1 MRWYEYKMETDDLCA
16 PEDLK
21 AKLLAMTDQLTE
33 EEKNQPM
40 MKTPAP
46 ARPAPVQRKKPVR
59 FPVKRVGTLAAC
71 LAVCA
76 VGYGA
81 FATGMIGLGAKS
93 SSPAVYYS
101 ADSTAAAMA
110 AGGVDRAAVDSP
122 MAADYSLNSLSLE
135 SSADN
140 GTAVFSEDD
149 AAAAAHSTNHA
160 KIIYTANLSLESKDY
175 DAARA
180 ALDAAAAQA
189 GGYMESSSEYSGT
202 EDSRSVSLTF
212 RVPQKNYASFL
223 AAVAEAG
230 NVTYKNQQADDV
242 TAQYMDVEAR
252 LENLKAQRTRLQQL
266 QQQAE
271 TLSDLLEIES
281 SLTEVQSQ
289 IESWQSQMDWYSDQV
304 EQCTVYVSLSEVKT
318 YSPPSESFVS
328 RMADAFASGWQNF
341 AQGVQQLA
349 VFLAGAWPVVVIA
362 AAVAV
367 GGRTGVKS
375 LVALAVTLV
384 CLFSVLLPSL
394 MKGANT
400 LLMTFIVCAY
410 VAVVSLTIVGGV
422 RKKTVCAMLGA
433 VAGTALALL
442 FGLLAQGLTRI
453 DGLRIDDV
461 EPLLQLRQ
469 TGTPIGLRGLLVG
482 GIVISALGAVMDVTM
497 GIASSLSEVHAANPE
512 LSRRELFR
520 SGMNIGRD
528 MVGTMTNT
536 LILAFLGSGFT
547 LILYLYSLGLSPR
560 QLLSSAYVSLE
571 VVSGVASS
579 VGVILSIPLTALIT
593 AEVFTR
599 EKKSGKSA

>member
-1 MRWYEYKMETDDLCA
+1 MKKKTKGPGPAAWLRENKWTCIVLA
-16 PEDLK
+16 AAL
-21 AKLLAMTDQLTE
+21 AVLLA
-33 EEKNQPM
+33 
-40 MKTPAP
+40 
-46 ARPAPVQRKKPVR
+46 ARLLAAPVPVQSDEPENR
-59 FPVKRVGTLAAC
+59 AD
-71 LAVCA
+71 
-76 VGYGA
+76 YE
-81 FATGMIGLGAKS
+81 
-93 SSPAVYYS
+93 S
-101 ADSTAAAMA
+101 ASVDQIFSDSTEKDPASDNGYRGEQLLLVTVRSGDYKGQQMQVYNYVGPLY
-110 AGGVDRAAVDSP
+110 GGPLKVGDRATV
-122 MAADYSLNSLSLE
+122 LI
-135 SSADN
+135 
-140 GTAVFSEDD
+140 
-149 AAAAAHSTNHA
+149 ST
-160 KIIYTANLSLESKDY
+160 
-175 DAARA
+175 
-180 ALDAAAAQA
+180 
-189 GGYMESSSEYSGT
+189 
-202 EDSRSVSLTF
+202 
-212 RVPQKNYASFL
+212 
-223 AAVAEAG
+223 
-230 NVTYKNQQADDV
+230 
-242 TAQYMDVEAR
+242 
-252 LENLKAQRTRLQQL
+252 
-266 QQQAE
+266 
-271 TLSDLLEIES
+271 
-281 SLTEVQSQ
+281 
-289 IESWQSQMDWYSDQV
+289 YSDGTV
-304 EQCTVYVSLSEVKT
+304 NATVYEFDRLLPLCIVLVL
-318 YSPPSESFVS
+318 F
-328 RMADAFASGWQNF
+328 
-341 AQGVQQLA
+341 
-349 VFLAGAWPVVVIA
+349 IA

-367 GGRTGVKS
+367 GGRTGIKS

-384 CLFSVLLPSL
+384 CLFGVLLPSL

-497 GIASSLSEVHAANPE
+497 GIASSLSEVHTANPE

-560 QLLSSAYVSLE
+560 QLLNSAYVSLE

-599 EKKSGKSA
+599 EMKSGKSA

>member
-1 MRWYEYKMETDDLCA
+1 MKKKTKGPGPAAWLRENKWTCVVLA
-16 PEDLK
+16 AAL
-21 AKLLAMTDQLTE
+21 AVLLA
-33 EEKNQPM
+33 
-40 MKTPAP
+40 
-46 ARPAPVQRKKPVR
+46 ARLLAAPVPVQSDEPENR
-59 FPVKRVGTLAAC
+59 AD
-71 LAVCA
+71 
-76 VGYGA
+76 YE
-81 FATGMIGLGAKS
+81 
-93 SSPAVYYS
+93 S
-101 ADSTAAAMA
+101 ASVDQILSDSTEKDPASDNGYRGEQLLLVTVRSGDYKGQQMQVYNYVGPLY
-110 AGGVDRAAVDSP
+110 GGPLKVGDRATV
-122 MAADYSLNSLSLE
+122 LI
-135 SSADN
+135 
-140 GTAVFSEDD
+140 
-149 AAAAAHSTNHA
+149 ST
-160 KIIYTANLSLESKDY
+160 
-175 DAARA
+175 
-180 ALDAAAAQA
+180 
-189 GGYMESSSEYSGT
+189 
-202 EDSRSVSLTF
+202 
-212 RVPQKNYASFL
+212 
-223 AAVAEAG
+223 
-230 NVTYKNQQADDV
+230 
-242 TAQYMDVEAR
+242 
-252 LENLKAQRTRLQQL
+252 
-266 QQQAE
+266 
-271 TLSDLLEIES
+271 
-281 SLTEVQSQ
+281 
-289 IESWQSQMDWYSDQV
+289 YSDGTV
-304 EQCTVYVSLSEVKT
+304 NATVYEFDRLLPLCIVLVL
-318 YSPPSESFVS
+318 F
-328 RMADAFASGWQNF
+328 
-341 AQGVQQLA
+341 
-349 VFLAGAWPVVVIA
+349 IA

-367 GGRTGVKS
+367 GGRTGIKS

-384 CLFSVLLPSL
+384 CLFGVLLPSL

-497 GIASSLSEVHAANPE
+497 GIASSLSEVHTANPE

>member
-1 MRWYEYKMETDDLCA
+1 MKKKTKGPGPAAWLRKNKWTCVVLA
-16 PEDLK
+16 AAL
-21 AKLLAMTDQLTE
+21 AVLLA
-33 EEKNQPM
+33 
-40 MKTPAP
+40 
-46 ARPAPVQRKKPVR
+46 ARLLAAPVPVQSDEPENR
-59 FPVKRVGTLAAC
+59 AD
-71 LAVCA
+71 
-76 VGYGA
+76 YE
-81 FATGMIGLGAKS
+81 
-93 SSPAVYYS
+93 S
-101 ADSTAAAMA
+101 ASVDQILSDSTEKDPASDNGYRGEQLLLVTVRSGDYKGQQMQVYNYVGPLY
-110 AGGVDRAAVDSP
+110 GGPLKVGDRATV
-122 MAADYSLNSLSLE
+122 LI
-135 SSADN
+135 
-140 GTAVFSEDD
+140 
-149 AAAAAHSTNHA
+149 ST
-160 KIIYTANLSLESKDY
+160 
-175 DAARA
+175 
-180 ALDAAAAQA
+180 
-189 GGYMESSSEYSGT
+189 
-202 EDSRSVSLTF
+202 
-212 RVPQKNYASFL
+212 
-223 AAVAEAG
+223 
-230 NVTYKNQQADDV
+230 
-242 TAQYMDVEAR
+242 
-252 LENLKAQRTRLQQL
+252 
-266 QQQAE
+266 
-271 TLSDLLEIES
+271 
-281 SLTEVQSQ
+281 
-289 IESWQSQMDWYSDQV
+289 YSDGTV
-304 EQCTVYVSLSEVKT
+304 NATVYEFDRLLPLCIVLVL
-318 YSPPSESFVS
+318 F
-328 RMADAFASGWQNF
+328 
-341 AQGVQQLA
+341 
-349 VFLAGAWPVVVIA
+349 IA

-384 CLFSVLLPSL
+384 CLFGVLLPSL

-497 GIASSLSEVHAANPE
+497 GIASSLSEVHTANPE

>member
-1 MRWYEYKMETDDLCA
+1 MKKKTKGPGPAAWLRENKWTCVVLA
-16 PEDLK
+16 AAL
-21 AKLLAMTDQLTE
+21 AVLLA
-33 EEKNQPM
+33 
-40 MKTPAP
+40 
-46 ARPAPVQRKKPVR
+46 ARLLAAPVPVQSDEPENR
-59 FPVKRVGTLAAC
+59 AD
-71 LAVCA
+71 
-76 VGYGA
+76 YE
-81 FATGMIGLGAKS
+81 
-93 SSPAVYYS
+93 S
-101 ADSTAAAMA
+101 ASVDQILSDSTEKDPASDNGYRGEQLLLVTVRSGDYKGQQMQVYNYVGPLY
-110 AGGVDRAAVDSP
+110 GGPLKVGDRATV
-122 MAADYSLNSLSLE
+122 LI
-135 SSADN
+135 
-140 GTAVFSEDD
+140 
-149 AAAAAHSTNHA
+149 ST
-160 KIIYTANLSLESKDY
+160 
-175 DAARA
+175 
-180 ALDAAAAQA
+180 
-189 GGYMESSSEYSGT
+189 
-202 EDSRSVSLTF
+202 
-212 RVPQKNYASFL
+212 
-223 AAVAEAG
+223 
-230 NVTYKNQQADDV
+230 
-242 TAQYMDVEAR
+242 
-252 LENLKAQRTRLQQL
+252 
-266 QQQAE
+266 
-271 TLSDLLEIES
+271 
-281 SLTEVQSQ
+281 
-289 IESWQSQMDWYSDQV
+289 YSDGTV
-304 EQCTVYVSLSEVKT
+304 NATVYEFDRLLPLCIVLVL
-318 YSPPSESFVS
+318 F
-328 RMADAFASGWQNF
+328 
-341 AQGVQQLA
+341 
-349 VFLAGAWPVVVIA
+349 IA

-384 CLFSVLLPSL
+384 CLFGVLLPSL

-497 GIASSLSEVHAANPE
+497 GIASSLSEVHVANPE

>member
-1 MRWYEYKMETDDLCA
+1 MKKKTKGPGPAAWLRENKWTCIVLA
-16 PEDLK
+16 AAL
-21 AKLLAMTDQLTE
+21 AVLLA
-33 EEKNQPM
+33 
-40 MKTPAP
+40 
-46 ARPAPVQRKKPVR
+46 ARLLAAPVPVQSDEPENR
-59 FPVKRVGTLAAC
+59 AD
-71 LAVCA
+71 
-76 VGYGA
+76 YE
-81 FATGMIGLGAKS
+81 
-93 SSPAVYYS
+93 S
-101 ADSTAAAMA
+101 ASVDQILSDSTEKDPASDNGYRGEQLLLVTVRSGDYKGQQMQAYNYVGPLY
-110 AGGVDRAAVDSP
+110 GGPLKVGDRATV
-122 MAADYSLNSLSLE
+122 LI
-135 SSADN
+135 
-140 GTAVFSEDD
+140 
-149 AAAAAHSTNHA
+149 ST
-160 KIIYTANLSLESKDY
+160 
-175 DAARA
+175 
-180 ALDAAAAQA
+180 
-189 GGYMESSSEYSGT
+189 
-202 EDSRSVSLTF
+202 
-212 RVPQKNYASFL
+212 
-223 AAVAEAG
+223 
-230 NVTYKNQQADDV
+230 
-242 TAQYMDVEAR
+242 
-252 LENLKAQRTRLQQL
+252 
-266 QQQAE
+266 
-271 TLSDLLEIES
+271 
-281 SLTEVQSQ
+281 
-289 IESWQSQMDWYSDQV
+289 YSDGTV
-304 EQCTVYVSLSEVKT
+304 NATVYEFDRLLPLCIVLVL
-318 YSPPSESFVS
+318 F
-328 RMADAFASGWQNF
+328 
-341 AQGVQQLA
+341 
-349 VFLAGAWPVVVIA
+349 IA

-384 CLFSVLLPSL
+384 CLFGVLLPSL

-547 LILYLYSLGLSPR
+547 LILYLYSLGLSSR

>member
-1 MRWYEYKMETDDLCA
+1 MKKKTKGPGPAAWIRENKWTCIVLA
-16 PEDLK
+16 AAL
-21 AKLLAMTDQLTE
+21 AVLLA
-33 EEKNQPM
+33 
-40 MKTPAP
+40 
-46 ARPAPVQRKKPVR
+46 ARLLAAPVPVQSDEPENR
-59 FPVKRVGTLAAC
+59 AD
-71 LAVCA
+71 
-76 VGYGA
+76 YE
-81 FATGMIGLGAKS
+81 
-93 SSPAVYYS
+93 S
-101 ADSTAAAMA
+101 ASVDQILSDSTEKDPASDNGYRGEQLLLVTVRSGDYKGQQMQVYNYVGPLY
-110 AGGVDRAAVDSP
+110 GGPLKVGDRATI
-122 MAADYSLNSLSLE
+122 LI
-135 SSADN
+135 
-140 GTAVFSEDD
+140 
-149 AAAAAHSTNHA
+149 ST
-160 KIIYTANLSLESKDY
+160 
-175 DAARA
+175 
-180 ALDAAAAQA
+180 
-189 GGYMESSSEYSGT
+189 
-202 EDSRSVSLTF
+202 
-212 RVPQKNYASFL
+212 
-223 AAVAEAG
+223 
-230 NVTYKNQQADDV
+230 
-242 TAQYMDVEAR
+242 
-252 LENLKAQRTRLQQL
+252 
-266 QQQAE
+266 
-271 TLSDLLEIES
+271 
-281 SLTEVQSQ
+281 
-289 IESWQSQMDWYSDQV
+289 YSDGTV
-304 EQCTVYVSLSEVKT
+304 NATVYEFDRLLPLCIVLVL
-318 YSPPSESFVS
+318 F
-328 RMADAFASGWQNF
+328 
-341 AQGVQQLA
+341 
-349 VFLAGAWPVVVIA
+349 IA

-367 GGRTGVKS
+367 GGRTGIKS

>member
-1 MRWYEYKMETDDLCA
+1 MKKKTKGPGPAAWLRENKWTCVVLA
-16 PEDLK
+16 AAL
-21 AKLLAMTDQLTE
+21 AVLLA
-33 EEKNQPM
+33 
-40 MKTPAP
+40 
-46 ARPAPVQRKKPVR
+46 ARLLAAPVPVQSDEPENR
-59 FPVKRVGTLAAC
+59 AD
-71 LAVCA
+71 
-76 VGYGA
+76 YE
-81 FATGMIGLGAKS
+81 
-93 SSPAVYYS
+93 S
-101 ADSTAAAMA
+101 ASVDQILSDSTEKDPASDNGYRGEQLLLVTVRSGDYKGQQMQVYNYVGPLY
-110 AGGVDRAAVDSP
+110 GGPLKVGDRATV
-122 MAADYSLNSLSLE
+122 LI
-135 SSADN
+135 
-140 GTAVFSEDD
+140 
-149 AAAAAHSTNHA
+149 ST
-160 KIIYTANLSLESKDY
+160 
-175 DAARA
+175 
-180 ALDAAAAQA
+180 
-189 GGYMESSSEYSGT
+189 
-202 EDSRSVSLTF
+202 
-212 RVPQKNYASFL
+212 
-223 AAVAEAG
+223 
-230 NVTYKNQQADDV
+230 
-242 TAQYMDVEAR
+242 
-252 LENLKAQRTRLQQL
+252 
-266 QQQAE
+266 
-271 TLSDLLEIES
+271 
-281 SLTEVQSQ
+281 
-289 IESWQSQMDWYSDQV
+289 YSDGTV
-304 EQCTVYVSLSEVKT
+304 NATVYEFDRLLPLCIVLVL
-318 YSPPSESFVS
+318 F
-328 RMADAFASGWQNF
+328 
-341 AQGVQQLA
+341 
-349 VFLAGAWPVVVIA
+349 IA

-384 CLFSVLLPSL
+384 CLFGVLLPSL

-547 LILYLYSLGLSPR
+547 LILYLYSLGLSPW

-571 VVSGVASS
+571 VVSGIASS

>member
-1 MRWYEYKMETDDLCA
+1 MKKKTKGPGPAAWLRENKWTCVVLA
-16 PEDLK
+16 AAL
-21 AKLLAMTDQLTE
+21 AVLLA
-33 EEKNQPM
+33 
-40 MKTPAP
+40 
-46 ARPAPVQRKKPVR
+46 ARLLAAPVPVQSDEPENR
-59 FPVKRVGTLAAC
+59 AD
-71 LAVCA
+71 
-76 VGYGA
+76 YE
-81 FATGMIGLGAKS
+81 
-93 SSPAVYYS
+93 S
-101 ADSTAAAMA
+101 ASVDQILSDSTEKDPASDNGYRGEQLLLVTVRSGDYKDQQMQVYNYVGPLY
-110 AGGVDRAAVDSP
+110 GGPLKVGDRATV
-122 MAADYSLNSLSLE
+122 LI
-135 SSADN
+135 
-140 GTAVFSEDD
+140 
-149 AAAAAHSTNHA
+149 ST
-160 KIIYTANLSLESKDY
+160 
-175 DAARA
+175 
-180 ALDAAAAQA
+180 
-189 GGYMESSSEYSGT
+189 
-202 EDSRSVSLTF
+202 
-212 RVPQKNYASFL
+212 
-223 AAVAEAG
+223 
-230 NVTYKNQQADDV
+230 
-242 TAQYMDVEAR
+242 
-252 LENLKAQRTRLQQL
+252 
-266 QQQAE
+266 
-271 TLSDLLEIES
+271 
-281 SLTEVQSQ
+281 
-289 IESWQSQMDWYSDQV
+289 YSDGTV
-304 EQCTVYVSLSEVKT
+304 NATVYEFDRLLPLCIVLVL
-318 YSPPSESFVS
+318 F
-328 RMADAFASGWQNF
+328 
-341 AQGVQQLA
+341 
-349 VFLAGAWPVVVIA
+349 IA

-384 CLFSVLLPSL
+384 CLFGVLLPSL

-442 FGLLAQGLTRI
+442 FGLLAQGLTHI

>member
-1 MRWYEYKMETDDLCA
+1 MKKKTKGPGPAAWLRENKWTCVVLA
-16 PEDLK
+16 AAL
-21 AKLLAMTDQLTE
+21 AVLLAVLL
-33 EEKNQPM
+33 
-40 MKTPAP
+40 A
-46 ARPAPVQRKKPVR
+46 ARLLAAPVPVQSDEPENR
-59 FPVKRVGTLAAC
+59 AD
-71 LAVCA
+71 
-76 VGYGA
+76 YE
-81 FATGMIGLGAKS
+81 
-93 SSPAVYYS
+93 S
-101 ADSTAAAMA
+101 ASVDQILSDSTEKDPASDNGYRGEQLLLVTVRSGDYKGQQMQVYNYVGPLY
-110 AGGVDRAAVDSP
+110 GGPLKVGDRATV
-122 MAADYSLNSLSLE
+122 LI
-135 SSADN
+135 
-140 GTAVFSEDD
+140 
-149 AAAAAHSTNHA
+149 ST
-160 KIIYTANLSLESKDY
+160 
-175 DAARA
+175 
-180 ALDAAAAQA
+180 
-189 GGYMESSSEYSGT
+189 
-202 EDSRSVSLTF
+202 
-212 RVPQKNYASFL
+212 
-223 AAVAEAG
+223 
-230 NVTYKNQQADDV
+230 
-242 TAQYMDVEAR
+242 
-252 LENLKAQRTRLQQL
+252 
-266 QQQAE
+266 
-271 TLSDLLEIES
+271 
-281 SLTEVQSQ
+281 
-289 IESWQSQMDWYSDQV
+289 YSDGTV
-304 EQCTVYVSLSEVKT
+304 NATVYEFDRLLPLCIVLVL
-318 YSPPSESFVS
+318 F
-328 RMADAFASGWQNF
+328 
-341 AQGVQQLA
+341 
-349 VFLAGAWPVVVIA
+349 IA

-384 CLFSVLLPSL
+384 CLFGVLLPSL

-442 FGLLAQGLTRI
+442 FGLLAQELTRI

>member
-1 MRWYEYKMETDDLCA
+1 MKKKTKGPGPAAWLRENKWTCVVLA
-16 PEDLK
+16 AAL
-21 AKLLAMTDQLTE
+21 AVLLA
-33 EEKNQPM
+33 
-40 MKTPAP
+40 
-46 ARPAPVQRKKPVR
+46 ARLLAAPVPVQSDEPENR
-59 FPVKRVGTLAAC
+59 AD
-71 LAVCA
+71 
-76 VGYGA
+76 YE
-81 FATGMIGLGAKS
+81 
-93 SSPAVYYS
+93 S
-101 ADSTAAAMA
+101 ASVDQILSDSTEKDPASDNGYRGEQLLLVTVRSGDYKGQQMQVYNYVGPLY
-110 AGGVDRAAVDSP
+110 GGPLKVGDRATI
-122 MAADYSLNSLSLE
+122 LI
-135 SSADN
+135 
-140 GTAVFSEDD
+140 
-149 AAAAAHSTNHA
+149 ST
-160 KIIYTANLSLESKDY
+160 
-175 DAARA
+175 
-180 ALDAAAAQA
+180 
-189 GGYMESSSEYSGT
+189 
-202 EDSRSVSLTF
+202 
-212 RVPQKNYASFL
+212 
-223 AAVAEAG
+223 
-230 NVTYKNQQADDV
+230 
-242 TAQYMDVEAR
+242 
-252 LENLKAQRTRLQQL
+252 
-266 QQQAE
+266 
-271 TLSDLLEIES
+271 
-281 SLTEVQSQ
+281 
-289 IESWQSQMDWYSDQV
+289 YSDGTV
-304 EQCTVYVSLSEVKT
+304 NATVYEFDRLLPLCIVLVL
-318 YSPPSESFVS
+318 F
-328 RMADAFASGWQNF
+328 
-341 AQGVQQLA
+341 
-349 VFLAGAWPVVVIA
+349 IA

-384 CLFSVLLPSL
+384 CLFGVLLPSL

-497 GIASSLSEVHAANPE
+497 GIASSLSEVHTANPE

>member
-1 MRWYEYKMETDDLCA
+1 MKKKTKGPGPAAWLRENKWTCIVLA
-16 PEDLK
+16 AAL
-21 AKLLAMTDQLTE
+21 AVLLA
-33 EEKNQPM
+33 
-40 MKTPAP
+40 
-46 ARPAPVQRKKPVR
+46 ARMLAAPVPVQSDEPENR
-59 FPVKRVGTLAAC
+59 AD
-71 LAVCA
+71 
-76 VGYGA
+76 YE
-81 FATGMIGLGAKS
+81 
-93 SSPAVYYS
+93 S
-101 ADSTAAAMA
+101 ASVDQILSDSTEKDSASDNGYRGEQLLLVTVRSGDYKGQQMQVYNYVGPLY
-110 AGGVDRAAVDSP
+110 GGPLKVGDRATV
-122 MAADYSLNSLSLE
+122 LI
-135 SSADN
+135 
-140 GTAVFSEDD
+140 
-149 AAAAAHSTNHA
+149 ST
-160 KIIYTANLSLESKDY
+160 
-175 DAARA
+175 
-180 ALDAAAAQA
+180 
-189 GGYMESSSEYSGT
+189 
-202 EDSRSVSLTF
+202 
-212 RVPQKNYASFL
+212 
-223 AAVAEAG
+223 
-230 NVTYKNQQADDV
+230 
-242 TAQYMDVEAR
+242 
-252 LENLKAQRTRLQQL
+252 
-266 QQQAE
+266 
-271 TLSDLLEIES
+271 
-281 SLTEVQSQ
+281 
-289 IESWQSQMDWYSDQV
+289 YSDGTV
-304 EQCTVYVSLSEVKT
+304 NATVYEFDRLLPLCIVLVL
-318 YSPPSESFVS
+318 F
-328 RMADAFASGWQNF
+328 
-341 AQGVQQLA
+341 
-349 VFLAGAWPVVVIA
+349 IA

-384 CLFSVLLPSL
+384 CLFGVLLPSL

-497 GIASSLSEVHAANPE
+497 GIASSLSEVHTANPE

-599 EKKSGKSA
+599 EKKSEKSA

>member
-1 MRWYEYKMETDDLCA
+1 MKKKTKGPGPAAWLRENKWTCIVLA
-16 PEDLK
+16 AAL
-21 AKLLAMTDQLTE
+21 AVLLA
-33 EEKNQPM
+33 
-40 MKTPAP
+40 
-46 ARPAPVQRKKPVR
+46 ARLLAAPVPVQSDEPENR
-59 FPVKRVGTLAAC
+59 AD
-71 LAVCA
+71 
-76 VGYGA
+76 YE
-81 FATGMIGLGAKS
+81 
-93 SSPAVYYS
+93 S
-101 ADSTAAAMA
+101 ASVDQILSDSTEKDPASDNGYRGEQLLLVTVRSGDYKGQQMQVYNYVGPLY
-110 AGGVDRAAVDSP
+110 GGPLKVGDRATV
-122 MAADYSLNSLSLE
+122 LI
-135 SSADN
+135 
-140 GTAVFSEDD
+140 
-149 AAAAAHSTNHA
+149 ST
-160 KIIYTANLSLESKDY
+160 
-175 DAARA
+175 
-180 ALDAAAAQA
+180 
-189 GGYMESSSEYSGT
+189 
-202 EDSRSVSLTF
+202 
-212 RVPQKNYASFL
+212 
-223 AAVAEAG
+223 
-230 NVTYKNQQADDV
+230 
-242 TAQYMDVEAR
+242 
-252 LENLKAQRTRLQQL
+252 
-266 QQQAE
+266 
-271 TLSDLLEIES
+271 
-281 SLTEVQSQ
+281 
-289 IESWQSQMDWYSDQV
+289 YSDGTV
-304 EQCTVYVSLSEVKT
+304 NATVYEFDRLLPLCIVLVL
-318 YSPPSESFVS
+318 F
-328 RMADAFASGWQNF
+328 
-341 AQGVQQLA
+341 
-349 VFLAGAWPVVVIA
+349 IA

-384 CLFSVLLPSL
+384 CLFGVLLPSL

-560 QLLSSAYVSLE
+560 QLLRSAYVSLE

>member
-1 MRWYEYKMETDDLCA
+1 MKKKTKGPGPAAWMRENKWTCIVLA
-16 PEDLK
+16 AAL
-21 AKLLAMTDQLTE
+21 AVLLAAQLL
-33 EEKNQPM
+33 
-40 MKTPAP
+40 A
-46 ARPAPVQRKKPVR
+46 APVPVQSDEPENR
-59 FPVKRVGTLAAC
+59 AD
-71 LAVCA
+71 
-76 VGYGA
+76 YE
-81 FATGMIGLGAKS
+81 
-93 SSPAVYYS
+93 S
-101 ADSTAAAMA
+101 ASVDQILSDSTEKDPASDNGYRGEQLLLVTVRSGDYKGQQMQVYNYVGPLY
-110 AGGVDRAAVDSP
+110 GGPLKVGDRATV
-122 MAADYSLNSLSLE
+122 LI
-135 SSADN
+135 
-140 GTAVFSEDD
+140 
-149 AAAAAHSTNHA
+149 ST
-160 KIIYTANLSLESKDY
+160 
-175 DAARA
+175 
-180 ALDAAAAQA
+180 
-189 GGYMESSSEYSGT
+189 
-202 EDSRSVSLTF
+202 
-212 RVPQKNYASFL
+212 
-223 AAVAEAG
+223 
-230 NVTYKNQQADDV
+230 
-242 TAQYMDVEAR
+242 
-252 LENLKAQRTRLQQL
+252 
-266 QQQAE
+266 
-271 TLSDLLEIES
+271 
-281 SLTEVQSQ
+281 
-289 IESWQSQMDWYSDQV
+289 YSDGTV
-304 EQCTVYVSLSEVKT
+304 NATVYEFDRLLPLCIVLVL
-318 YSPPSESFVS
+318 F
-328 RMADAFASGWQNF
+328 
-341 AQGVQQLA
+341 
-349 VFLAGAWPVVVIA
+349 IA

-384 CLFSVLLPSL
+384 CLFGVLLPSL

>member
-1 MRWYEYKMETDDLCA
+1 MKKKTKGPGPAAWLRENKWTCVVLA
-16 PEDLK
+16 AAL
-21 AKLLAMTDQLTE
+21 AVLLA
-33 EEKNQPM
+33 
-40 MKTPAP
+40 
-46 ARPAPVQRKKPVR
+46 ARLLAAPVPVQSDEPENR
-59 FPVKRVGTLAAC
+59 AD
-71 LAVCA
+71 
-76 VGYGA
+76 YE
-81 FATGMIGLGAKS
+81 
-93 SSPAVYYS
+93 S
-101 ADSTAAAMA
+101 ASVDQILSDSTEKDPASDNGYRGEQLLLVTVRSGDYKGQQMQVYNYVGPLY
-110 AGGVDRAAVDSP
+110 GGPLKVGDRATV
-122 MAADYSLNSLSLE
+122 LI
-135 SSADN
+135 
-140 GTAVFSEDD
+140 
-149 AAAAAHSTNHA
+149 ST
-160 KIIYTANLSLESKDY
+160 
-175 DAARA
+175 
-180 ALDAAAAQA
+180 
-189 GGYMESSSEYSGT
+189 
-202 EDSRSVSLTF
+202 
-212 RVPQKNYASFL
+212 
-223 AAVAEAG
+223 
-230 NVTYKNQQADDV
+230 
-242 TAQYMDVEAR
+242 
-252 LENLKAQRTRLQQL
+252 
-266 QQQAE
+266 
-271 TLSDLLEIES
+271 
-281 SLTEVQSQ
+281 
-289 IESWQSQMDWYSDQV
+289 YSDGTV
-304 EQCTVYVSLSEVKT
+304 NATVYEFDRLLPLCIVLVL
-318 YSPPSESFVS
+318 F
-328 RMADAFASGWQNF
+328 
-341 AQGVQQLA
+341 
-349 VFLAGAWPVVVIA
+349 IA

-367 GGRTGVKS
+367 GGRTGIKS

-384 CLFSVLLPSL
+384 CLFGVLLPSL

-571 VVSGVASS
+571 VVRGVASS

>member
-1 MRWYEYKMETDDLCA
+1 MKKKTKGPGPAAWLRENKWTCVVLA
-16 PEDLK
+16 AAL
-21 AKLLAMTDQLTE
+21 AVLLA
-33 EEKNQPM
+33 
-40 MKTPAP
+40 
-46 ARPAPVQRKKPVR
+46 ARLLAAPVPVQSDEPENR
-59 FPVKRVGTLAAC
+59 AD
-71 LAVCA
+71 
-76 VGYGA
+76 YE
-81 FATGMIGLGAKS
+81 
-93 SSPAVYYS
+93 S
-101 ADSTAAAMA
+101 ASVDQILSDSTEKDPASDNGYRGEQLLLVTVRSGDYKGQQMQVYNYVGPLY
-110 AGGVDRAAVDSP
+110 GGPLKVGDRATV
-122 MAADYSLNSLSLE
+122 LI
-135 SSADN
+135 
-140 GTAVFSEDD
+140 
-149 AAAAAHSTNHA
+149 ST
-160 KIIYTANLSLESKDY
+160 
-175 DAARA
+175 
-180 ALDAAAAQA
+180 
-189 GGYMESSSEYSGT
+189 
-202 EDSRSVSLTF
+202 
-212 RVPQKNYASFL
+212 
-223 AAVAEAG
+223 
-230 NVTYKNQQADDV
+230 
-242 TAQYMDVEAR
+242 
-252 LENLKAQRTRLQQL
+252 
-266 QQQAE
+266 
-271 TLSDLLEIES
+271 
-281 SLTEVQSQ
+281 
-289 IESWQSQMDWYSDQV
+289 YSDGTV
-304 EQCTVYVSLSEVKT
+304 NATVYEFDRLLPLCIVLVL
-318 YSPPSESFVS
+318 F
-328 RMADAFASGWQNF
+328 
-341 AQGVQQLA
+341 
-349 VFLAGAWPVVVIA
+349 IA

-367 GGRTGVKS
+367 GGRTGIKS

-384 CLFSVLLPSL
+384 CLFGVLLPSL

-482 GIVISALGAVMDVTM
+482 GIVISTLGAVMDVTM
-497 GIASSLSEVHAANPE
+497 GIASSLSEVHTANPE

>member
-1 MRWYEYKMETDDLCA
+1 MKKKTKGPGPAAWIRENKWTCIVLA
-16 PEDLK
+16 AAL
-21 AKLLAMTDQLTE
+21 AVLLA
-33 EEKNQPM
+33 
-40 MKTPAP
+40 
-46 ARPAPVQRKKPVR
+46 ARLLAAPVPVQSDEPENR
-59 FPVKRVGTLAAC
+59 AD
-71 LAVCA
+71 
-76 VGYGA
+76 YE
-81 FATGMIGLGAKS
+81 
-93 SSPAVYYS
+93 S
-101 ADSTAAAMA
+101 ASVDQILSDSTEKDPASDNGYRGEQLLLVTVRSGDYKGQQMQVYNYVGPLY
-110 AGGVDRAAVDSP
+110 GGPLKVGDRATI
-122 MAADYSLNSLSLE
+122 LI
-135 SSADN
+135 
-140 GTAVFSEDD
+140 
-149 AAAAAHSTNHA
+149 ST
-160 KIIYTANLSLESKDY
+160 
-175 DAARA
+175 
-180 ALDAAAAQA
+180 
-189 GGYMESSSEYSGT
+189 
-202 EDSRSVSLTF
+202 
-212 RVPQKNYASFL
+212 
-223 AAVAEAG
+223 
-230 NVTYKNQQADDV
+230 
-242 TAQYMDVEAR
+242 
-252 LENLKAQRTRLQQL
+252 
-266 QQQAE
+266 
-271 TLSDLLEIES
+271 
-281 SLTEVQSQ
+281 
-289 IESWQSQMDWYSDQV
+289 YSDGTV
-304 EQCTVYVSLSEVKT
+304 NSTVYEFDRLLPLCIVLVL
-318 YSPPSESFVS
+318 F
-328 RMADAFASGWQNF
+328 
-341 AQGVQQLA
+341 
-349 VFLAGAWPVVVIA
+349 IA

-367 GGRTGVKS
+367 GGRTGIKS

-384 CLFSVLLPSL
+384 CLFGVLLPSL

>member
-1 MRWYEYKMETDDLCA
+1 MKKKTKGPGPAAWLRENKWTCIVLA
-16 PEDLK
+16 AAL
-21 AKLLAMTDQLTE
+21 AVLLA
-33 EEKNQPM
+33 
-40 MKTPAP
+40 
-46 ARPAPVQRKKPVR
+46 ARLLAAPVPVQSDEPENR
-59 FPVKRVGTLAAC
+59 A
-71 LAVCA
+71 
-76 VGYGA
+76 
-81 FATGMIGLGAKS
+81 
-93 SSPAVYYS
+93 YYES
-101 ADSTAAAMA
+101 ASVDQILSDSTEKDPASDNGYRGEQLLLVTVRSGDYKGQQMQVYNYVGPLY
-110 AGGVDRAAVDSP
+110 GGPLKVGDRATV
-122 MAADYSLNSLSLE
+122 LI
-135 SSADN
+135 
-140 GTAVFSEDD
+140 
-149 AAAAAHSTNHA
+149 ST
-160 KIIYTANLSLESKDY
+160 
-175 DAARA
+175 
-180 ALDAAAAQA
+180 
-189 GGYMESSSEYSGT
+189 
-202 EDSRSVSLTF
+202 
-212 RVPQKNYASFL
+212 
-223 AAVAEAG
+223 
-230 NVTYKNQQADDV
+230 
-242 TAQYMDVEAR
+242 
-252 LENLKAQRTRLQQL
+252 
-266 QQQAE
+266 
-271 TLSDLLEIES
+271 
-281 SLTEVQSQ
+281 
-289 IESWQSQMDWYSDQV
+289 YSDGTV
-304 EQCTVYVSLSEVKT
+304 NATVYEFDRLLPLCIVLVL
-318 YSPPSESFVS
+318 F
-328 RMADAFASGWQNF
+328 
-341 AQGVQQLA
+341 
-349 VFLAGAWPVVVIA
+349 IA

-384 CLFSVLLPSL
+384 CLFGVLLPSL

>member
-1 MRWYEYKMETDDLCA
+1 MKKKTKGPGPAAWIRENKWTCIVLA
-16 PEDLK
+16 AAL
-21 AKLLAMTDQLTE
+21 AVLLA
-33 EEKNQPM
+33 
-40 MKTPAP
+40 
-46 ARPAPVQRKKPVR
+46 ARLLAAPVPVQSDEPENR
-59 FPVKRVGTLAAC
+59 AD
-71 LAVCA
+71 
-76 VGYGA
+76 YE
-81 FATGMIGLGAKS
+81 
-93 SSPAVYYS
+93 S
-101 ADSTAAAMA
+101 ASVDQILSDSTEKDPASDNGYRGEQLLLVTVRSGDYKGQQMQVYNYVGPLY
-110 AGGVDRAAVDSP
+110 GGLLKVGDRATI
-122 MAADYSLNSLSLE
+122 LI
-135 SSADN
+135 
-140 GTAVFSEDD
+140 
-149 AAAAAHSTNHA
+149 ST
-160 KIIYTANLSLESKDY
+160 
-175 DAARA
+175 
-180 ALDAAAAQA
+180 
-189 GGYMESSSEYSGT
+189 
-202 EDSRSVSLTF
+202 
-212 RVPQKNYASFL
+212 
-223 AAVAEAG
+223 
-230 NVTYKNQQADDV
+230 
-242 TAQYMDVEAR
+242 
-252 LENLKAQRTRLQQL
+252 
-266 QQQAE
+266 
-271 TLSDLLEIES
+271 
-281 SLTEVQSQ
+281 
-289 IESWQSQMDWYSDQV
+289 YSDGTV
-304 EQCTVYVSLSEVKT
+304 NATVYEFDRLLPLCIVLVL
-318 YSPPSESFVS
+318 F
-328 RMADAFASGWQNF
+328 
-341 AQGVQQLA
+341 
-349 VFLAGAWPVVVIA
+349 IA

-367 GGRTGVKS
+367 GGRTGIKS

-384 CLFSVLLPSL
+384 CLFGVLLPSL

>member
-1 MRWYEYKMETDDLCA
+1 MKKKTKGPGPAAWLRENKWTCIVLA
-16 PEDLK
+16 AAL
-21 AKLLAMTDQLTE
+21 AVLLA
-33 EEKNQPM
+33 
-40 MKTPAP
+40 
-46 ARPAPVQRKKPVR
+46 ARLLAAPVPVQSDEPENR
-59 FPVKRVGTLAAC
+59 AD
-71 LAVCA
+71 
-76 VGYGA
+76 YE
-81 FATGMIGLGAKS
+81 
-93 SSPAVYYS
+93 S
-101 ADSTAAAMA
+101 ASVDQILSDSTEKDPASDNGYRGEQLLLVTVRSGDYKGQQMQVYNYVGPLY
-110 AGGVDRAAVDSP
+110 GGPLKVGDRATV
-122 MAADYSLNSLSLE
+122 LI
-135 SSADN
+135 
-140 GTAVFSEDD
+140 
-149 AAAAAHSTNHA
+149 ST
-160 KIIYTANLSLESKDY
+160 
-175 DAARA
+175 
-180 ALDAAAAQA
+180 
-189 GGYMESSSEYSGT
+189 
-202 EDSRSVSLTF
+202 
-212 RVPQKNYASFL
+212 
-223 AAVAEAG
+223 
-230 NVTYKNQQADDV
+230 
-242 TAQYMDVEAR
+242 
-252 LENLKAQRTRLQQL
+252 
-266 QQQAE
+266 
-271 TLSDLLEIES
+271 
-281 SLTEVQSQ
+281 
-289 IESWQSQMDWYSDQV
+289 YSDGTV
-304 EQCTVYVSLSEVKT
+304 NATVYEFDRLLPLCIVLVL
-318 YSPPSESFVS
+318 F
-328 RMADAFASGWQNF
+328 
-341 AQGVQQLA
+341 
-349 VFLAGAWPVVVIA
+349 IA

-384 CLFSVLLPSL
+384 CLFGVLLPSL
-394 MKGANT
+394 MKGADT

-497 GIASSLSEVHAANPE
+497 GIASSLSEVHTANPK

>member
-1 MRWYEYKMETDDLCA
+1 MKKKTKGPGPAAWIRENKWTCIVLA
-16 PEDLK
+16 AAL
-21 AKLLAMTDQLTE
+21 AVLLA
-33 EEKNQPM
+33 
-40 MKTPAP
+40 
-46 ARPAPVQRKKPVR
+46 ARLLAAPVPVQSDEPENR
-59 FPVKRVGTLAAC
+59 AD
-71 LAVCA
+71 
-76 VGYGA
+76 YE
-81 FATGMIGLGAKS
+81 
-93 SSPAVYYS
+93 S
-101 ADSTAAAMA
+101 ASVDQILSDSTEKDPASDNGYRGEQLLLVTVRSGDYKGQQMQVYNYVGPLY
-110 AGGVDRAAVDSP
+110 GGPLKVGDRATI
-122 MAADYSLNSLSLE
+122 LI
-135 SSADN
+135 
-140 GTAVFSEDD
+140 
-149 AAAAAHSTNHA
+149 ST
-160 KIIYTANLSLESKDY
+160 
-175 DAARA
+175 
-180 ALDAAAAQA
+180 
-189 GGYMESSSEYSGT
+189 
-202 EDSRSVSLTF
+202 
-212 RVPQKNYASFL
+212 
-223 AAVAEAG
+223 
-230 NVTYKNQQADDV
+230 
-242 TAQYMDVEAR
+242 
-252 LENLKAQRTRLQQL
+252 
-266 QQQAE
+266 
-271 TLSDLLEIES
+271 
-281 SLTEVQSQ
+281 
-289 IESWQSQMDWYSDQV
+289 YSDGTV
-304 EQCTVYVSLSEVKT
+304 NATVYEFDRLLPLCIVLVL
-318 YSPPSESFVS
+318 F
-328 RMADAFASGWQNF
+328 
-341 AQGVQQLA
+341 
-349 VFLAGAWPVVVIA
+349 IA

-367 GGRTGVKS
+367 GGRTGIKS

-384 CLFSVLLPSL
+384 CLFGVLLPSL

-497 GIASSLSEVHAANPE
+497 GIASSLSEVHAAKPE

>member
-1 MRWYEYKMETDDLCA
+1 MKKKTKGPGPAAWLRENKWTCVVLAAALAVLLAARLLAAPVPVQSDEPENRADYESASVDQILSDSTEKDPASDNGYRGEQLLLVTVRSGDYKGQQMQVYNYVGPLYGG
-16 PEDLK
+16 PLK
-21 AKLLAMTDQLTE
+21 A
-33 EEKNQPM
+33 
-40 MKTPAP
+40 
-46 ARPAPVQRKKPVR
+46 
-59 FPVKRVGTLAAC
+59 G
-71 LAVCA
+71 
-76 VGYGA
+76 
-81 FATGMIGLGAKS
+81 
-93 SSPAVYYS
+93 
-101 ADSTAAAMA
+101 
-110 AGGVDRAAVDSP
+110 DRATV
-122 MAADYSLNSLSLE
+122 LI
-135 SSADN
+135 
-140 GTAVFSEDD
+140 
-149 AAAAAHSTNHA
+149 ST
-160 KIIYTANLSLESKDY
+160 
-175 DAARA
+175 
-180 ALDAAAAQA
+180 
-189 GGYMESSSEYSGT
+189 
-202 EDSRSVSLTF
+202 
-212 RVPQKNYASFL
+212 
-223 AAVAEAG
+223 
-230 NVTYKNQQADDV
+230 
-242 TAQYMDVEAR
+242 
-252 LENLKAQRTRLQQL
+252 
-266 QQQAE
+266 
-271 TLSDLLEIES
+271 
-281 SLTEVQSQ
+281 
-289 IESWQSQMDWYSDQV
+289 YSDGTV
-304 EQCTVYVSLSEVKT
+304 NATVYEFDRLLPLCIVLVL
-318 YSPPSESFVS
+318 F
-328 RMADAFASGWQNF
+328 
-341 AQGVQQLA
+341 
-349 VFLAGAWPVVVIA
+349 IA

-375 LVALAVTLV
+375 LVALAVTMV
-384 CLFSVLLPSL
+384 CLFGVLLPSL

>member
-1 MRWYEYKMETDDLCA
+1 MKKKTKGPGPAAWLRENKWTCVVLA
-16 PEDLK
+16 AAL
-21 AKLLAMTDQLTE
+21 AVLLA
-33 EEKNQPM
+33 
-40 MKTPAP
+40 
-46 ARPAPVQRKKPVR
+46 ARLLAAPVPVQSDEPENR
-59 FPVKRVGTLAAC
+59 AD
-71 LAVCA
+71 
-76 VGYGA
+76 YE
-81 FATGMIGLGAKS
+81 
-93 SSPAVYYS
+93 S
-101 ADSTAAAMA
+101 ASVDQILSDSTEKDPASDNGYRGEQLLLVTVHSGDYKGQQMQVYNYVGPLY
-110 AGGVDRAAVDSP
+110 GGPLKVGDRATV
-122 MAADYSLNSLSLE
+122 LI
-135 SSADN
+135 
-140 GTAVFSEDD
+140 
-149 AAAAAHSTNHA
+149 ST
-160 KIIYTANLSLESKDY
+160 
-175 DAARA
+175 
-180 ALDAAAAQA
+180 
-189 GGYMESSSEYSGT
+189 
-202 EDSRSVSLTF
+202 
-212 RVPQKNYASFL
+212 
-223 AAVAEAG
+223 
-230 NVTYKNQQADDV
+230 
-242 TAQYMDVEAR
+242 
-252 LENLKAQRTRLQQL
+252 
-266 QQQAE
+266 
-271 TLSDLLEIES
+271 
-281 SLTEVQSQ
+281 
-289 IESWQSQMDWYSDQV
+289 YSDGTV
-304 EQCTVYVSLSEVKT
+304 NATVYEFDRLLPLCIVLVL
-318 YSPPSESFVS
+318 F
-328 RMADAFASGWQNF
+328 
-341 AQGVQQLA
+341 
-349 VFLAGAWPVVVIA
+349 IA

-367 GGRTGVKS
+367 GGQTGVKS

-384 CLFSVLLPSL
+384 CLFGVLLPSL

-410 VAVVSLTIVGGV
+410 VAVVSLTVVGGV

-571 VVSGVASS
+571 VVSGIASS

>member
-1 MRWYEYKMETDDLCA
+1 MKKKTKGPGPAAWLRENKWTCIVLA
-16 PEDLK
+16 AAL
-21 AKLLAMTDQLTE
+21 AVLLA
-33 EEKNQPM
+33 
-40 MKTPAP
+40 
-46 ARPAPVQRKKPVR
+46 ARLLAASVPVQSDEPENR
-59 FPVKRVGTLAAC
+59 AD
-71 LAVCA
+71 
-76 VGYGA
+76 YE
-81 FATGMIGLGAKS
+81 
-93 SSPAVYYS
+93 S
-101 ADSTAAAMA
+101 ASVDQILSDSTEKDPASDNGYRGEQLLLVTVNSGDYRGQQMQVYNYVGPLY
-110 AGGVDRAAVDSP
+110 GGPLKVGDRATV
-122 MAADYSLNSLSLE
+122 LI
-135 SSADN
+135 
-140 GTAVFSEDD
+140 
-149 AAAAAHSTNHA
+149 ST
-160 KIIYTANLSLESKDY
+160 
-175 DAARA
+175 
-180 ALDAAAAQA
+180 
-189 GGYMESSSEYSGT
+189 
-202 EDSRSVSLTF
+202 
-212 RVPQKNYASFL
+212 
-223 AAVAEAG
+223 
-230 NVTYKNQQADDV
+230 
-242 TAQYMDVEAR
+242 
-252 LENLKAQRTRLQQL
+252 
-266 QQQAE
+266 
-271 TLSDLLEIES
+271 
-281 SLTEVQSQ
+281 
-289 IESWQSQMDWYSDQV
+289 YSDGTV
-304 EQCTVYVSLSEVKT
+304 NATVYEFDRLLPLCIVLVL
-318 YSPPSESFVS
+318 F
-328 RMADAFASGWQNF
+328 
-341 AQGVQQLA
+341 
-349 VFLAGAWPVVVIA
+349 IA

-384 CLFSVLLPSL
+384 CLFGVLLPSL

>member
-1 MRWYEYKMETDDLCA
+1 MKKKTKGPGPAAWLRENKWTCVVLA
-16 PEDLK
+16 AAL
-21 AKLLAMTDQLTE
+21 AVLLA
-33 EEKNQPM
+33 
-40 MKTPAP
+40 
-46 ARPAPVQRKKPVR
+46 ARMLAAPVPVQSNEPENR
-59 FPVKRVGTLAAC
+59 AD
-71 LAVCA
+71 
-76 VGYGA
+76 YE
-81 FATGMIGLGAKS
+81 
-93 SSPAVYYS
+93 S
-101 ADSTAAAMA
+101 ASVDQILSDSTEKDPASDNGYRGEQLLLVTVRSGDYKGQQMQVYNYVGPLY
-110 AGGVDRAAVDSP
+110 GGPLKVGDRATV
-122 MAADYSLNSLSLE
+122 LI
-135 SSADN
+135 
-140 GTAVFSEDD
+140 
-149 AAAAAHSTNHA
+149 ST
-160 KIIYTANLSLESKDY
+160 
-175 DAARA
+175 
-180 ALDAAAAQA
+180 
-189 GGYMESSSEYSGT
+189 
-202 EDSRSVSLTF
+202 
-212 RVPQKNYASFL
+212 
-223 AAVAEAG
+223 
-230 NVTYKNQQADDV
+230 
-242 TAQYMDVEAR
+242 
-252 LENLKAQRTRLQQL
+252 
-266 QQQAE
+266 
-271 TLSDLLEIES
+271 
-281 SLTEVQSQ
+281 
-289 IESWQSQMDWYSDQV
+289 YSDGTV
-304 EQCTVYVSLSEVKT
+304 NATVYEFDRLLPLCIVLVL
-318 YSPPSESFVS
+318 F
-328 RMADAFASGWQNF
+328 
-341 AQGVQQLA
+341 
-349 VFLAGAWPVVVIA
+349 IA

-384 CLFSVLLPSL
+384 CLFGVLLPSL

-497 GIASSLSEVHAANPE
+497 GIASSLSEVHTANPE

>member
-1 MRWYEYKMETDDLCA
+1 MKKKTKGPGPAAWLRENKWTCIVLA
-16 PEDLK
+16 AAL
-21 AKLLAMTDQLTE
+21 AVLLA
-33 EEKNQPM
+33 
-40 MKTPAP
+40 
-46 ARPAPVQRKKPVR
+46 ARLLAAPVPVQSDEPENR
-59 FPVKRVGTLAAC
+59 AD
-71 LAVCA
+71 
-76 VGYGA
+76 YE
-81 FATGMIGLGAKS
+81 
-93 SSPAVYYS
+93 S
-101 ADSTAAAMA
+101 ASVDQILSDSTEKDPASDNGYRGEQLLLVTVRSGDYKGQQMQVYNYVGPLY
-110 AGGVDRAAVDSP
+110 GGALKVGDRATV
-122 MAADYSLNSLSLE
+122 LI
-135 SSADN
+135 
-140 GTAVFSEDD
+140 
-149 AAAAAHSTNHA
+149 ST
-160 KIIYTANLSLESKDY
+160 
-175 DAARA
+175 
-180 ALDAAAAQA
+180 
-189 GGYMESSSEYSGT
+189 
-202 EDSRSVSLTF
+202 
-212 RVPQKNYASFL
+212 
-223 AAVAEAG
+223 
-230 NVTYKNQQADDV
+230 
-242 TAQYMDVEAR
+242 
-252 LENLKAQRTRLQQL
+252 
-266 QQQAE
+266 
-271 TLSDLLEIES
+271 
-281 SLTEVQSQ
+281 
-289 IESWQSQMDWYSDQV
+289 YSDGTV
-304 EQCTVYVSLSEVKT
+304 NATVYEFDRLLPLCIVLVL
-318 YSPPSESFVS
+318 F
-328 RMADAFASGWQNF
+328 
-341 AQGVQQLA
+341 
-349 VFLAGAWPVVVIA
+349 IA

-384 CLFSVLLPSL
+384 CLFGVLLPSL